1 MPVFVDTNLLVYRY
15 DTTEPDKQRWAERWL
30 DHLWTEGTGRVSVQV
45 LQELYSSLTRKL
57 DLPMEAAEARSVVRS
72 LLSWDP
78 VPVEARTIEGAWL
91 LHDRYSL
98 SWWDALIVSAA
109 QIAGCRHLL
118 TEDISHGQ
126 DLDGVRVVD
135 PFQTGPGELAMM
147 KPSPR

>member
-1 MPVFVDTNLLVYRY
+1 MPVFVDTNVFVYRF
-15 DTTEPDKQRWAERWL
+15 DTTEPAKQRRAEDWL
-30 DHLWTEGTGRVSVQV
+30 DHLWTGRTGRLSIQV

-57 DLPMEAAEARSVVRS
+57 DHPMEPSEARSVVRS

-78 VPVEARTIEGAWL
+78 APVNPRTIEGAWL
-91 LHDRYSL
+91 LQDRYSL
-98 SWWDALIVSAA
+98 AWWDALTVSAA

-135 PFQTGPGELAMM
+135 PFQTRPGELVMM
-147 KPSPR
+147 QPSPG

>member
-1 MPVFVDTNLLVYRY
+1 MPVFVDTNVFVYRY
-15 DTTEPDKQRWAERWL
+15 DTTEPAKQRQAEHWL
-30 DHLWTEGTGRVSVQV
+30 DHLWTERTGRLSIQV

-57 DLPMEAAEARSVVRS
+57 DHPMKPAEARTVVRS

-78 VPVEARTIEGAWL
+78 VPVDPRTIEGAWL
-91 LHDRYSL
+91 LQDRYSL

-118 TEDISHGQ
+118 TEDLSHGQ

-135 PFQTGPGELAMM
+135 PFRAGPEEI
-147 KPSPR
+147 SP